1 MSLYTWF
8 IPNPENPPLLPFIR
22 KYDVSIVVAVLL
34 FIGFLITWTTVGPNE
49 ALRAFVAEAVILAA
63 TFYVARQYLPWED
76 AEKERVKK
84 PKLELALAIVAY
96 LMLLVWAAEYF
107 TGGDRIPA
115 LALSLLLPI
124 AVLAI
129 GRYGRLSWGLR
140 WPTGRELLVLL
151 VIVAINIALSQL
163 LGRVLPEG
171 ELPLPAGADLAAA
184 GAAGMLGA
192 FVSVL
197 FVAAIPEELFF
208 RVFLQPRLA
217 HFIPGRWALFLQA
230 VLFSLA
236 HFSQHFYGWGYPL
249 PYASAQVLV
258 LSNGIMAGYFWR
270 KTGSLPLL
278 ILLHLFF
285 FARFGL

>member
-1 MSLYTWF
+1 MYTWL
-8 IPNPENPPLLPFIR
+8 IPNPENWPLLPFIR
-22 KYDVSIVVAVLL
+22 KYDVSIAVAFLL
-34 FIGFLITWTTVGPNE
+34 LIGLVITWITVGPNE

-63 TFYVARQYLPWED
+63 TFYIARQYLPWED
-76 AEKERVKK
+76 AGKERVKK
-84 PKLELALAIVAY
+84 PKLELALAIAAY
-96 LMLLVWAAEYF
+96 IMLLVWASEYF
-107 TGGDRIPA
+107 TGGSRIPA

-129 GRYGRLSWGLR
+129 GRYGRMSWGLR
-140 WPTGRELLVLL
+140 WPAGRELLVLF
-151 VIVAINIALSQL
+151 VIVVINIALGQL
-163 LGRVLPEG
+163 FGRVLPES
-171 ELPLPAGADLAAA
+171 ELPVPEGADLAAG
-184 GAAGMLGA
+184 GAAGMFTAL
-192 FVSVL
+192 VSVL

-236 HFSQHFYGWGYPL
+236 HFPQHYLGWGYPL
-249 PYASAQVLV
+249 PYAGAQVLI

-270 KTGSLPLL
+270 KTGNLPLL

-285 FARFGL
+285 FPRFGL